1 MEDEFLH
8 FLNENLGVVHRICR
22 MYFPDGPEEREDLY
36 QEILYQAWK
45 SYPGFRGDAKFSTW
59 LYKIGLNTALVHF
72 RKIKRRPD
80 SPDAKELFREIPE
93 QTCST
98 NGSDHA
104 ETLMQAVKTLS
115 PVDKAIV
122 SLYLEEYS
130 YEEIAQTLGISRSNV
145 SVRLVRI
152 KNQLAQKIKNEL
164 KKY

>member
-1 MEDEFLH
+1 MEDEFLL
-8 FLNENLGVVHRICR
+8 FLNENLGVIHRICR
-22 MYFPDGPEEREDLY
+22 IYFPDRPEEREDLY

-59 LYKIGLNTALVHF
+59 LYKIGLNTAIVHF

-80 SPDAKELFREIPE
+80 RSDVTDRLLEIPD
-93 QTCST
+93 SSGSA

-122 SLYLEEYS
+122 SLYLEDYS
-130 YEEIAQTLGISRSNV
+130 YEEIAQTMGISRSNV

-152 KNQLAQKIKNEL
+152 KNQIAQKIKNEL
-164 KKY
+164 